1 MRVPTIGPGK
11 GVSDIGRK
19 KKAAA
24 DGRDSAFSKE
34 LHGLGDTGGASPV
47 VDVGA
52 TASVESILALQEVG
66 DATEDRDRAAARR
79 YGEEILDRLETI
91 RADLLGGT
99 ISKDRLA
106 ELAQNIRAQRA
117 KAKDP
122 RLQRILDEID
132 LRARVEIAK
141 FTRDV

>member
-1 MRVPTIGPGK
+1 M
-11 GVSDIGRK
+11 SDIGRK
-19 KKAAA
+19 KKAEA